1 MMNYYLNCLLLLY
14 TITGFSQNDGLYL
27 DKETKETIEWLN
39 SKLIEHQFETSKIK
53 HIQYFESVREIKGSY
68 YLMGE
73 QTQHIN
79 TLVMQRV
86 FAIPIEKINSIS
98 FEDKEYNI
106 WINIRMKNHEEAV
119 LTSSDG
125 ENWTKVS
132 NLPFIFSKSID
143 NENLRPRLKK
153 AFEYLMKL
161 YGNKTEEKF

>member
-1 MMNYYLNCLLLLY
+1 MMKYYLNFLILLC
-14 TITGFSQNDGLYL
+14 TITCFSQNDGSNL
-27 DKETKETIEWLN
+27 DKETKETLEWLN
-39 SKLIEHQFETSKIK
+39 SKLIEHQYETSEIK
-53 HIQYFESVREIKGSY
+53 HLQYFESVREIKGSY

-73 QTQHIN
+73 QTQHIR
-79 TLVMQRV
+79 TSVMQRF

-106 WINIRMKNHEEAV
+106 WIYIRMKNNEDAV
-119 LTSSDG
+119 LISSDG
-125 ENWTKVS
+125 ENWTKVN
-132 NLPFIFSKSID
+132 NLPLIFSKSID

>member
-1 MMNYYLNCLLLLY
+1 
-14 TITGFSQNDGLYL
+14 
-27 DKETKETIEWLN
+27 
-39 SKLIEHQFETSKIK
+39 
-53 HIQYFESVREIKGSY
+53 
-68 YLMGE
+68 
-73 QTQHIN
+73 
-79 TLVMQRV
+79 MQRV